1 MLMWLCD
8 VFADEDEE
16 VQLPPMKGPE
26 EPQHNNKKLSWS
38 HRVNLVGR
46 RHMDPHIHCC
56 EECKVPILIY
66 GRVVL
71 SPHKCS
77 AHHR

>member
-1 MLMWLCD
+1 M
-8 VFADEDEE
+8 FADEDEE

-71 SPHKCS
+71 SLLKCS
-77 AHHR
+77 AYQL